1 MTAVYAIA
9 LIVGVLLLLA
19 WVAAVA
25 ISETVPGWDY
35 VDPDSRYGRNGR
47 AIVAGLTGFGLG
59 GMSSTFGGWPAFAAV
74 LGAIGGAALVVAA
87 ALLLDAG
94 RGLDKT

>member
-25 ISETVPGWDY
+25 ISETVAGWDY
-35 VDPDSRYGRNGR
+35 VDPDARYGRNGG
-47 AIVAGLTGFGLG
+47 AIVAGLAGFGLG

-87 ALLLDAG
+87 ALLLDFG
-94 RGLDKT
+94 RGHDET